1 MSRRDGVQMTHLILN
16 DILKFIPL
24 KVEARHSLNDAL
36 KNIPFKIKARRS
48 VNGAL

>member
-1 MSRRDGVQMTHLILN
+1 MTHLILN
-16 DILKFIPL
+16 HKLKFIPL

-48 VNGAL
+48 LNGAL